1 MPSSSA
7 AVSRAAGRIVGV
19 AEQDG
24 SRAVGD
30 EGAET
35 VEIRSPPA
43 WSRLAVMI
51 LAQVPVQDVGLQPAG
66 EAAHLHVIRHH
77 HDHVVA
83 RLDQQHQRD
92 AVRLGSAVGDL
103 HVRRGRAW
111 IHRRDQ
117 RAELEGSVGLGIAE
131 RLREQRHAFILGVGQ
146 LLDAQRMHAAFRQVP
161 ADAVLPCRLEPLHLE
176 GLELHS
182 EKSTSRSVDRP
193 ATEGSRGNRVCG
205 RQPYSRAS
213 P

>member
-1 MPSSSA
+1 M
-7 AVSRAAGRIVGV
+7 V
-19 AEQDG
+19 
-24 SRAVGD
+24 
-30 EGAET
+30 
-35 VEIRSPPA
+35 
-43 WSRLAVMI
+43 
-51 LAQVPVQDVGLQPAG
+51 LAQVPVPDVGLQPAG

-83 RLDQQHQRD
+83 GLDQQHQRD

-103 HVRRGRAW
+103 YVRRGRAW

-161 ADAVLPCRLEPLHLE
+161 ANAVLPCRLEPLHLE

-182 EKSTSRSVDRP
+182 EKSTSRSVDRR
-193 ATEGSRGNRVCG
+193 ATWGSYGNRGVSLGAEAPGKARGARIPGVCK
-205 RQPYSRAS
+205 RRATQPGGMHRRPRWRLYSRAS